1 MVYLFIKFSVILV
14 ILCVWKGVWFG
25 ILEIIIFVYM
35 KWKEKFFLIFF
46 LISVYDV
53 ILLVLKCKLF
63 FKWGL
68 IVI

>member
-35 KWKEKFFLIFF
+35 KWKEKFFLVFF

-53 ILLVLKCKLF
+53 IL
-63 FKWGL
+63 
-68 IVI
+68 